1 MKRQKQP
8 QQGVF
13 AEAWQNMSA
22 DMEKILPKTL
32 HGRKNKFKF
41 GFGLLLVELIILG
54 VGGKL
59 IYDWLTG

>member
-1 MKRQKQP
+1 MKQQKLP
-8 QQGVF
+8 QQSVF

-22 DMEKILPKTL
+22 DMEKILPKKL

-41 GFGLLLVELIILG
+41 GLVLLLVELVVLG